1 MNFSWNGFGYEG
13 SIAVG
18 EMIRGNK
25 YLRELDVSNNRIN
38 WEGAIHIAKGLK
50 ENDTLEVL
58 QVKQVN
64 EKSRPPPPLGK
75 HGGYL

>member
-50 ENDTLEVL
+50 ENDTLEML
-58 QVKQVN
+58 QVGVTLSLIIAN
-64 EKSRPPPPLGK
+64 LALHMPRD
-75 HGGYL
+75 